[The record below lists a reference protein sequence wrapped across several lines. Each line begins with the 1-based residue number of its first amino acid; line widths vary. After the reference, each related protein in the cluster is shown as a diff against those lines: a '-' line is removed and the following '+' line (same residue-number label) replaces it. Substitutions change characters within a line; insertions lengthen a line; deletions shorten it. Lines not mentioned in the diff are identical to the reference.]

1 MLWLFFN
8 YYIKLTCEDE
18 FDESTKVNVRVWFFF
33 SFGPIGF
40 GFLSRSFC
48 FVKKKVLFKFFS
60 VIYAS
65 LFIYLLGFVQELDPP
80 PWLNRMREIGYP
92 PGYLGI

>member
-1 MLWLFFN
+1 MNLMNLPRLML
-8 YYIKLTCEDE
+8 E
-18 FDESTKVNVRVWFFF
+18 FGSSFF
-33 SFGPIGF
+33 SFGPIEF

-48 FVKKKVLFKFFS
+48 FVKKKVLFKFFFS
-60 VIYAS
+60 YICIY
-65 LFIYLLGFVQELDPP
+65 LLIYLLGFVQELDPP